1 MADTIE
7 KRNPWWSVLVKTKC
21 EDIFTPEDFTEEQLM
36 MRDSV
41 KEFVDKSCGHTQIV
55 LKKGLCLHGR
65 IHEKKLVSLD
75 F

>member
-7 KRNPWWSVLVKTKC
+7 KRNPWWSVLVKETKC

-41 KEFVDKSCGHTQIV
+41 KEFVDKEWAH
-55 LKKGLCLHGR
+55 KDRFEKGLCLHGR
-65 IHEKKLVSLD
+65 IHEKSW
-75 F
+75 

>member
-7 KRNPWWSVLVKTKC
+7 KRNPWWSVLVKETKC

-36 MRDSV
+36 MRDSERV
-41 KEFVDKSCGHTQIV
+41 CRQRVVTQ
-55 LKKGLCLHGR
+55 R
-65 IHEKKLVSLD
+65 S